1 MTHATQQVA
10 RRPENRSTG
19 RDRARA
25 AFAGL
30 AAATLGVGLG
40 ELAAAIID
48 PASSPFAVI
57 GGGLIDLAP
66 SWAKDTAIALFGT
79 ADKVALLVGIG
90 LVLAA
95 VAALAGILE
104 RRRPPI
110 GAVIFGILGAVAVV
124 TALTRANA
132 GPYAWAPGIIAGG
145 LSVIFVRML
154 VRRLRPIAGFAPD
167 HDDRRRFLVWT
178 AGAAAAGLIALAVG
192 NVVSGAS
199 RSIEAVRAALRLPK
213 AASPATAVPAA
224 AELGVPGL
232 APVVT
237 PNADFYRIDTAL
249 VLPRVDT
256 ADWSLR
262 IHGMVDREVTIT
274 WDELVAL
281 PMTEAYVT
289 LACVS
294 NEVGGSLIGNAR
306 WLGYPIR
313 ELLARA
319 GVQADADM
327 VLSTSIDG
335 FTASSPLET
344 LTDDRDALLAIGMN
358 GEPLPIEHGF
368 PVRMVVPGL
377 YGYVSATKWVTQLE
391 VTRFD
396 RALAYWTPRGW
407 SDHGPIKLQSR
418 IDVPRGGRPVE
429 AGDSVIAGMA
439 WQQVGIAGV
448 EVRVDGGP
456 WQSAELADAISA
468 DTWVQWSLPWTAES
482 GSHTIECR
490 ALSVDGD
497 TQTDTPAAPA
507 PDGAQGWHRVEA
519 TVA

>member
-1 MTHATQQVA
+1 MMTHAIRTT
-10 RRPENRSTG
+10 RGDRLRS
-19 RDRARA
+19 A
-25 AFAGL
+25 AAGL
-30 AAATLGVGLG
+30 SAAVVAVGLA
-40 ELAAAIID
+40 ELVAAVVEPSA
-48 PASSPFAVI
+48 SPFAVI
-57 GGGLIDLAP
+57 GSGLIDLAP

-79 ADKVALLVGIG
+79 GDKAALITGIA

-95 VAALAGILE
+95 LAAAAGILE
-104 RRRPPI
+104 SWRSGV
-110 GAVIFGILGAVAVV
+110 GAVIVGGLGALTLVAAMIRPGAGPFAWLPGLVAAVVAVV
-124 TALTRANA
+124 ALRLLT
-132 GPYAWAPGIIAGG
+132 
-145 LSVIFVRML
+145 
-154 VRRLRPIAGFAPD
+154 RRLRPIAGFAPD
-167 HDDRRRFLVWT
+167 HEDRRRFLLWT
-178 AGAAAAGLIALAVG
+178 AGTAAAGLIALAVG
-192 NVVSGAS
+192 NVARGAT
-199 RSIEAVRAALRLPK
+199 RSIDAVREALHLPK
-213 AASPATAVPAA
+213 AAAPAA
-224 AELGVPGL
+224 AVPSAAELAIPGL

-237 PNADFYRIDTAL
+237 PNTDFYRIDTAL
-249 VLPRVDT
+249 IVPRVDP

-262 IHGMVDREVTIT
+262 IHGMVDHEVTVT
-274 WDELVAL
+274 WDELLAL
-281 PMTEAYVT
+281 PMTESFVT

-306 WLGYPIR
+306 WLGHPVR

-319 GVQADADM
+319 GVRSDADM

-335 FTASSPLET
+335 FTASTPLEA

-377 YGYVSATKWVTQLE
+377 YGYVSATKWVTELE

-396 RALAYWTPRGW
+396 RAMGYWTPRGW

-418 IDVPRGGRPVE
+418 IDVPRGGRVIE

-439 WQQVGIAGV
+439 WQQHVGIAGV

-456 WQSAELADAISA
+456 WRSADLAAPISA
-468 DTWVQWSLPWTAES
+468 DTWVQWSMPWAAES

-497 TQTDTPAAPA
+497 TQVEQQAPPA
-507 PDGAQGWHRVEA
+507 PDGAQGWHRVDV
-519 TVA
+519 TVD

>member
-1 MTHATQQVA
+1 MTQVQSKTPTS
-10 RRPENRSTG
+10 RRDLTM
-19 RDRARA
+19 A
-25 AFAGL
+25 ALAGL

-40 ELAAAIID
+40 ELAAALID
-48 PASSPFAVI
+48 PSSSPFAVI

-79 ADKVALLVGIG
+79 GDKAALLVGIG

-104 RRRPPI
+104 LRRPGV
-110 GAVIFGILGAVAVV
+110 GAAIFGVLGAVAVV

-132 GPYAWAPGIIAGG
+132 GPYAWAPGILAGG
-145 LSVIFVRML
+145 ISLIFVRML
-154 VRRLRPIAGFAPD
+154 TRRLRPIAGFAPD

-178 AGAAAAGLIALAVG
+178 AGTAAAGLIALAVG
-192 NVVSGAS
+192 NIASGAS

-213 AASPATAVPAA
+213 AASPAAAVPAA
-224 AELGVPGL
+224 AELDVPGL

-237 PNADFYRIDTAL
+237 PTTDFYRIDTAL
-249 VLPRVDT
+249 VLPRVDP

-262 IHGMVDREVTIT
+262 IHGMVDREVVLT
-274 WDELVAL
+274 WDELLAL
-281 PMTEAYVT
+281 PMTESYVT

-319 GVQADADM
+319 GVQSDADM
-327 VLSTSIDG
+327 VLSTSADG
-335 FTASSPLET
+335 FTASSPIEA

-358 GEPLPIEHGF
+358 GDPLPIEHGF

-377 YGYVSATKWVTQLE
+377 YGYVSATKWVTELE

-396 RALAYWTPRGW
+396 QAMGYWTPRGW

-418 IDVPRGGRPVE
+418 IDVPRGGRAVD
-429 AGDSVIAGMA
+429 AGDAVIAGMA
-439 WQQVGIAGV
+439 WQQQVGIAGV

-456 WQSAELADAISA
+456 WRTADLADAISA
-468 DTWVQWSLPWTAES
+468 DTWVQWSIPWVAES

-497 TQTDTPAAPA
+497 TQTDQPAAPA
-507 PDGAQGWHRVEA
+507 PDGAQGWHRVD
-519 TVA
+519 VSVY

>member
-1 MTHATQQVA
+1 MMTQAIRTS
-10 RRPENRSTG
+10 RGDRLRS
-19 RDRARA
+19 A
-25 AFAGL
+25 AAGL
-30 AAATLGVGLG
+30 SAAVVAVGLA
-40 ELAAAIID
+40 ELVAAVVEPSA
-48 PASSPFAVI
+48 SPFAVI
-57 GGGLIDLAP
+57 GSGLIDLAP

-79 ADKVALLVGIG
+79 GDKAALITGIAVVLV
-90 LVLAA
+90 A

-104 RRRPPI
+104 SWRS
-110 GAVIFGILGAVAVV
+110 GVGSVILGGLGALAVV
-124 TALTRANA
+124 AAMVRPGSGPFAWLPGLVAGLVGVIALRLLT
-132 GPYAWAPGIIAGG
+132 
-145 LSVIFVRML
+145 
-154 VRRLRPIAGFAPD
+154 RRLRPIAGLAPD
-167 HDDRRRFLVWT
+167 REDRRRFLLWT
-178 AGAAAAGLIALAVG
+178 AGTAAAGLIALAVG
-192 NVVSGAS
+192 NAARGVT
-199 RSIEAVRAALRLPK
+199 RSIDAVRDALALPK
-213 AASPATAVPAA
+213 AAAPAAAVPPA
-224 AELGVPGL
+224 AELGIPGL

-249 VLPRVDT
+249 IVPRLDP

-274 WDELVAL
+274 WTELLAL
-281 PMTEAYVT
+281 PMQESYVT

-306 WLGYPIR
+306 WLGYPVR

-319 GVQADADM
+319 GVHADADM

-335 FTASSPLET
+335 FTASTPVEA

-377 YGYVSATKWVTQLE
+377 YGYVSATKWVTELE

-396 RALAYWTPRGW
+396 RAQAYWTPRGW

-418 IDVPRGGRPVE
+418 IDVPRGGRAVTP
-429 AGDSVIAGMA
+429 GDTVIAGMA
-439 WQQVGIAGV
+439 WQQHVGIAGV

-456 WQSAELADAISA
+456 WRRAELTTAISA
-468 DTWVQWSLPWTAES
+468 DTWVQWSMPWVAET

-490 ALSVDGD
+490 AVSVDGD
-497 TQTDTPAAPA
+497 TQIEQQAPPA
-507 PDGAQGWHRVEA
+507 PDGAQGWHRVDV
-519 TVA
+519 TVN